1 MLTYF
6 TVGKKRKSHNKVFAR
21 FQNLHKG
28 SWLRNSSIPSGK
40 QARTVPYPLQSYIAG
55 LAPQIMGII
64 A

>member
-6 TVGKKRKSHNKVFAR
+6 AIGKKRKSHDKVFAR

-28 SWLRNSSIPSGK
+28 NCLRNSSIPYGK
-40 QARTVPYPLQSYIAG
+40 QARTVPYPLQSYRAG